1 MRKIICLL
9 IALLI
14 LPSIFAINLEVE
26 KKSSN
31 EVMIA
36 ELNQPAIFNLE
47 ITNLGLADKFEFF
60 NLAGFN
66 MVPKGTGII
75 NEDETKEIELKIYP
89 REDFDIRGFYTLGYS
104 LKGKTANI
112 SNHELTMKI
121 IDLEEAF
128 EIGVEKFEENSSQIT
143 IYIQNKENF
152 NFDELDVKFSSAFF
166 ETEKNIPLGP
176 NKRKTFDLILNK
188 EDFNKLN
195 SGFYT
200 MKAEIE
206 VDDQKANVEGLIKF
220 KENQDLKTTTKDYGF
235 FINTQIITKE
245 NQGNVIEN
253 SQISIE
259 KNILSRLFTTLSP
272 EPDVIERNDLKI
284 KYIWEE
290 AIKPGESFEVNV
302 KTNWFF
308 PLIVIALLLT
318 IVGILKHFSKR
329 DVVLKKKVNF
339 VHAKGGE
346 FALRVTVFVQAKK
359 YVENVRIIDRI
370 PALVKIYH
378 KFGGQNPIK
387 LDEEK
392 RKIEWS
398 FEKLEAGEIRIL
410 SYIIYSKVGIIGK
423 FSLPLANAL
432 YERDGE
438 LKESESNHVYFMA
451 EALKGDEGSD
461 EDED

>member
-1 MRKIICLL
+1 MKKIIFLL
-9 IALLI
+9 ITLLI
-14 LPSIFAINLEVE
+14 IPSIFAINLEVE

-31 EVMIA
+31 EVMVA
-36 ELNQPAIFNLE
+36 ELNQPAIFDLE
-47 ITNLGLADKFEFF
+47 ITNLGETDKFEFF

-112 SNHELTMKI
+112 SNHELTIKI

-128 EIGVEKFEENSSQIT
+128 EIGVEKFKENSSEIT

-152 NFDELDVKFSSAFF
+152 NFEELDVKFSSAFF
-166 ETEKNIPLGP
+166 ETEKNLSLEP
-176 NKRKTFDLILNK
+176 NKRKTFDLTLNK

-200 MKAEIE
+200 MKAEIK
-206 VDDQKANVEGLIKF
+206 VDDQKAEVEGLIKF
-220 KENQDLKTTTKDYGF
+220 EENKDLKTTTKDYGF

-253 SQISIE
+253 SQIIIE

-308 PLIVIALLLT
+308 PLIVIALLVT
-318 IVGILKHFSKR
+318 IVGMLKHFSRR
-329 DVVLKKKVNF
+329 DIVLKKKVNF

-346 FALRVTVFVQAKK
+346 FALRVTILVQAKK

-370 PALVKIYH
+370 PTLVKIYH

-410 SYIIYSKVGIIGK
+410 SYVIYSKVGIIGK
-423 FSLPLANAL
+423 FSLPIANAL

-461 EDED
+461 ED